1 MEKLLNILSAINKRY
16 IGIKE
21 EFHRLLEPGN
31 GRIAHVGIKNTVG
44 FSEGKFDFVLRV
56 YLKNQKDYVNV
67 RLSYLDLKSP
77 KDVVR
82 AAIYHPYLYR
92 DYGTEGVFF
101 ERPIKTLI
109 ELIKA
114 INN

>member
-101 ERPIKTLI
+101 EGPIKTLI